1 MRETIRPEQRHL
13 TVSNDH
19 WGSFLECIK
28 SRRTPVSSIDAA
40 VRADAVCHIC
50 DIAMRLGRKLRW
62 NPAAERFVDDAEAN
76 RMLSRAWRSP
86 WHL

>member
-1 MRETIRPEQRHL
+1 
-13 TVSNDH
+13 V
-19 WGSFLECIK
+19 
-28 SRRTPVSSIDAA
+28 RTDT
-40 VRADAVCHIC
+40 VCHIC

>member
-1 MRETIRPEQRHL
+1 LQERIGPEERH
-13 TVSNDH
+13 VSQGTDH
-19 WGSFLECIK
+19 WGGFLECIRT
-28 SRRTPVSSIDAA
+28 RRTPVSSIESA
-40 VRADAVCHIC
+40 VRTDTVCHIS

-62 NPAAERFVDDAEAN
+62 DSASEQFVNDAEAN